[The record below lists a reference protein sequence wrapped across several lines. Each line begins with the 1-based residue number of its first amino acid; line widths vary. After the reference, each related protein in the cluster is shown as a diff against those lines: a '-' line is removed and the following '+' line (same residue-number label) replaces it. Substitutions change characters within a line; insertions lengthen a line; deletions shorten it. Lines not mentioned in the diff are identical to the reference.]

1 MIDSS
6 SNDIHSFTISER
18 SEEMTHFNP
27 NALLA
32 LRNWCKEA
40 QSNGKTL
47 FDLSMINPDLAPS
60 REILDRFIEA
70 SLKPTTHRYSSA
82 RGLRKL
88 REAFAD
94 KYRDTFEVH
103 LDPES
108 EVCVTLGTKDATLQV
123 LSLYRGRFST
133 LLLPLP
139 TYPAMYSAASLIG
152 GFQIE
157 FYEADSSQSIIS
169 SLERAVE
176 RNPKSLILLNCPGN
190 PTGLCPSIDD
200 LKKII
205 HIARES
211 SCHIFNDFVYG
222 EMGFETKP
230 SSTLRA
236 CDGDYRGIL
245 EVYSMSKAY
254 SIPGWRVAGLV
265 GCRELVEQVASRKS
279 HTDYGTFTPIQVGAA
294 AGLRASGSFLADT
307 VSEYSNRAHV
317 VTTRLSDFMCHVVKP
332 EAGASVWAR
341 LPESYDGDA
350 ESFVQTLVLEEGVVI
365 LPGIVFGDSYRRY
378 FRISLVQPELV
389 LSECLDR
396 IGKVLD
402 QARAQKKCL
411 QESDSSHSS

>member
-6 SNDIHSFTISER
+6 SNDVPSFTVSEL
-18 SEEMTHFNP
+18 SQEMTQFNS
-27 NALLA
+27 NALVA
-32 LRNWCKEA
+32 LRNWCK
-40 QSNGKTL
+40 QSQLNGKTL

-94 KYRDTFEVH
+94 KYRDTFQVQ

-108 EVCVTLGTKDATLQV
+108 EVCVALGTKDATLQV
-123 LSLYRGRFST
+123 LSLYGGAFST

-139 TYPAMYSAASLIG
+139 TYPAMHSAASLIG
-152 GFQIE
+152 DFQIE

-176 RNPKSLILLNCPGN
+176 KNPKSLILLNCPGN
-190 PTGLCPSIDD
+190 PTGICPSIDD

-211 SCHIFNDFVYG
+211 GCHIFNDFVYG
-222 EMGFETKP
+222 EMGFVKKP
-230 SSTLRA
+230 SSILRA
-236 CDGDYRGIL
+236 CDGDYRGVL

-265 GCRELVEQVASRKS
+265 GCRELVEQVATRKS

-307 VSEYSNRAHV
+307 VSQYSKRAHL
-317 VTTRLSDFMCHVVKP
+317 VTTRLNDFMCYVEKP

-350 ESFVQTLVLEEGVVI
+350 ESFVRTLVLEEGVVT
-365 LPGIVFGDSYRRY
+365 LPGIVFGNPYRRY

-396 IGKVLD
+396 IKNVLG
-402 QARAQKKCL
+402 
-411 QESDSSHSS
+411 QERSQ

>member
-1 MIDSS
+1 
-6 SNDIHSFTISER
+6 
-18 SEEMTHFNP
+18 
-27 NALLA
+27 
-32 LRNWCKEA
+32 
-40 QSNGKTL
+40 
-47 FDLSMINPDLAPS
+47 MINPDLAPS

-94 KYRDTFEVH
+94 KYRDAFEVH
-103 LDPES
+103 LDPEN

-123 LSLYRGRFST
+123 LSLYRDTFST

-139 TYPAMYSAASLIG
+139 TYPAMHSAVSLIG
-152 GFQIE
+152 DFHVE
-157 FYEADSSQSIIS
+157 FYEADSSQSMLS
-169 SLERAVE
+169 SLERTVAQ
-176 RNPKSLILLNCPGN
+176 NPRSLILLNCPGN
-190 PTGLCPSIDD
+190 PTGICPSIEV

-205 HIARES
+205 QIARAH

-230 SSTLRA
+230 SSVLQA
-236 CDGDYRGIL
+236 CDGKYQGVL

-279 HTDYGTFTPIQVGAA
+279 RTDYGTFTPIQVGAA
-294 AGLRASGSFLADT
+294 AGLRASGSFLSETVAQYSKRADL
-307 VSEYSNRAHV
+307 
-317 VTTRLSDFMCHVVKP
+317 VTTRLKDFMCHVVKP

-350 ESFVQTLVLEEGVVI
+350 NSFVRTLVLEEGVVT
-365 LPGIVFGDSYRRY
+365 LPGVVFGNPYRRY

-396 IGKVLD
+396 IEKVLGNVNP
-402 QARAQKKCL
+402 
-411 QESDSSHSS
+411 

>member
-6 SNDIHSFTISER
+6 STNVYSLRIGELSD
-18 SEEMTHFNP
+18 EMTQCNP
-27 NALLA
+27 NAFVA
-32 LRNWCKEA
+32 LRKWCKQA

-123 LSLYRGRFST
+123 LSLYRGTFST

-139 TYPAMYSAASLIG
+139 TYPAMHSAASLTG
-152 GFQIE
+152 DFQIE
-157 FYEADSSQSIIS
+157 FYAADSSESMLS
-169 SLERAVE
+169 SLENAVE
-176 RNPKSLILLNCPGN
+176 KNPKSLILLNCPGN
-190 PTGLCPSIDD
+190 PTGICPSIDV

-205 HIARES
+205 HIARAS

-222 EMGFETKP
+222 EMGFETNP
-230 SSTLRA
+230 SSILQA
-236 CDGDYRGIL
+236 CDGDYQGVL

-265 GCRELVEQVASRKS
+265 GCRDLVEQVASRKS

-294 AGLRASGSFLADT
+294 AGLRASGSFLAET
-307 VSEYSNRAHV
+307 VSQYSKRAHL
-317 VTTRLSDFMCHVVKP
+317 VTTRLKDFMCHVVKP
-332 EAGASVWAR
+332 EAGASVWAK

-350 ESFVQTLVLEEGVVI
+350 ESFVRRLVLEEGIVI
-365 LPGIVFGDSYRRY
+365 LPGVVFGTPYRSY

-396 IGKVLD
+396 IGNVLG
-402 QARAQKKCL
+402 QGGLQK
-411 QESDSSHSS
+411 ESIQ